1 MEKYKQMLEKNKQ
14 ISLEKVEIAIN
25 CINDLVKNEQQVVV
39 STLVKRQDCQ
49 EHFFTKNQVVRSALN
64 KAQNLQKNKNFVKK
78 QSVAINKSME
88 KEIEILKAKLREKD
102 EKIRLLE
109 NENKKLQKLQNQKN
123 CQFLRNYKEIT
134 SEKS

>member
-39 STLVKRQDCQ
+39 STLVKKTGLSRA
-49 EHFFTKNQVVRSALN
+49 FFYQNQVVRSALN

-109 NENKKLQKLQNQKN
+109 NENKKLQKIAKS
-123 CQFLRNYKEIT
+123 KELSILK
-134 SEKS
+134 EL

>member
-1 MEKYKQMLEKNKQ
+1 MN
-14 ISLEKVEIAIN
+14 N
-25 CINDLVKNEQQVVV
+25 QVVV
-39 STLVKRQDCQ
+39 STLVKKTGLSRA
-49 EHFFTKNQVVRSALN
+49 FFYQNQVVRSALN

-109 NENKKLQKLQNQKN
+109 NENKNCKKLQNQKN

-134 SEKS
+134 SEKSRNKNGY